1 MRNMFCSKCGKEIQ
15 EGNVF
20 CGNCGTLVETKGK
33 GKTKAKIPVAV
44 IVVTTILIVIGVVV
58 AIWVMGRN
66 DVSPAANTDSNENLS
81 ASHPEEEKPDYL
93 SQLVEYETAQYS
105 YTGLNSLDL
114 SVRNYTPNQKQE
126 GMDWDSTL
134 FYSLEDVYADSTE
147 DNQIAYYM
155 VSIYEFLNAQS
166 GNGIRCFVYKNADNG
181 QINKIVT
188 VEQQDEGYL
197 VSDYYYDNGKV
208 NFVFTRTVDV
218 YTPTYATIDKVGNR
232 YYFNNDVMVRYR
244 TIEMPRQIVQQ
255 TLNPTITWYPNTS
268 YFTMNS
274 EEIAKYDAIEYQVL
288 NEAYNVYNAVQNQ
301 QNIYEMKGYVYSK
314 EGTPL
319 TNVSIAIIDSADN
332 TVLYSGETAEGG
344 SYHIY
349 VSLDNRNCYLQ
360 VYLEGYLPVYIY
372 DVELNSGLL
381 GNFASCIY
389 LPEIESAQTEAK
401 LYLYNSFELTGDE
414 NAAPLQN
421 AQVVIRSGLNAK
433 DGEIVVKG
441 NTSETGV
448 FETTLTPGAY
458 TAEYTLDGY
467 ATTYE
472 NFYVTTNVCIVKGY
486 TVTAISDNTEKIV
499 LCWDSDIDLDL
510 VLYTPEKSVYGDMN
524 CVNIRQPLDKY
535 NNLLVADAFGS
546 RCEVLN
552 ISNQLDGQYIIF
564 VNDYTNYQNGT
575 YDANALAMS
584 GARVYIYSSKGLIA
598 VYYIDASQSGI
609 VWNVCEKER
618 GYYPCSIVSSDI
630 NKYSAIDKS
639 NDKKMAALQ
648 AYEEFLVGERKAIVV
663 NEIKDY
669 ENERGIFLLT
679 NQYGK
684 NEIINNFRNVEMAP
698 AYEKAYAAM
707 ESLMTANID
716 LGDSTQKRLQLVENI
731 LVVVIALFIC
741 IASGVSVKI
750 GRMIATDISNPMKD
764 LIDRLNTFSKGDI
777 SSPFPV
783 HDSDDEIADM
793 VNTVG
798 ATTSKL
804 QKIIADLE
812 YLLGQMASGNFNI
825 RTSCEEEYVGEF
837 NGLLLAIRD
846 MNRQMDSTLKDVR
859 SASEMV
865 ASGAVNLAEASQ
877 ELAEGATDQS
887 AAIEEMQATMNEI
900 TYGLEKT
907 TVEVN
912 ATYEKAENC
921 AVEAEKSRKEM
932 ETMIA
937 AMNRISAT
945 SEKIGDIISEIED
958 IASQTNLLSLNAAIE
973 AARAGDA
980 GRGFAVV
987 ADQIRNL
994 AEQSAKSAVN
1004 TRELIEGSIA
1014 EVNVGNQA
1022 ALSTSEVLEN
1032 VVTSIHSIAESSKMV
1047 SETFSLQAEA
1057 VEQADQGIT
1066 QISEVVQSN
1075 SATAEESSATSE
1087 ELSAQ
1092 ATCMD
1097 ELIAKFVLREE

>member
-1 MRNMFCSKCGKEIQ
+1 MLKFLKKMRIKKRLTASSIITVVLASFSSIFALICVIYMVGRYNHTLDYYAFPQGDVGKAMAALADVRSSTR
-15 EGNVF
+15 G
-20 CGNCGTLVETKGK
+20 
-33 GKTKAKIPVAV
+33 A
-44 IVVTTILIVIGVVV
+44 IGY
-58 AIWVMGRN
+58 
-66 DVSPAANTDSNENLS
+66 D
-81 ASHPEEEKPDYL
+81 EEEL
-93 SQLVEYETAQYS
+93 IEQLVATHDAK
-105 YTGLNSLDL
+105 
-114 SVRNYTPNQKQE
+114 KQE
-126 GMDWDSTL
+126 VNDSLKIIEGT
-134 FYSLEDVYADSTE
+134 
-147 DNQIAYYM
+147 
-155 VSIYEFLNAQS
+155 
-166 GNGIRCFVYKNADNG
+166 
-181 QINKIVT
+181 IVT
-188 VEQQDEGYL
+188 DIG
-197 VSDYYYDNGKV
+197 
-208 NFVFTRTVDV
+208 R
-218 YTPTYATIDKVGNR
+218 
-232 YYFNNDVMVRYR
+232 
-244 TIEMPRQIVQQ
+244 
-255 TLNPTITWYPNTS
+255 
-268 YFTMNS
+268 
-274 EEIAKYDAIEYQVL
+274 EI
-288 NEAYNVYNAVQNQ
+288 
-301 QNIYEMKGYVYSK
+301 YS
-314 EGTPL
+314 
-319 TNVSIAIIDSADN
+319 
-332 TVLYSGETAEGG
+332 
-344 SYHIY
+344 
-349 VSLDNRNCYLQ
+349 
-360 VYLEGYLPVYIY
+360 
-372 DVELNSGLL
+372 
-381 GNFASCIY
+381 
-389 LPEIESAQTEAK
+389 
-401 LYLYNSFELTGDE
+401 
-414 NAAPLQN
+414 
-421 AQVVIRSGLNAK
+421 
-433 DGEIVVKG
+433 EIV
-441 NTSETGV
+441 
-448 FETTLTPGAY
+448 A
-458 TAEYTLDGY
+458 TLDAYFEIDQEVISLG
-467 ATTYE
+467 ATT
-472 NFYVTTNVCIVKGY
+472 
-486 TVTAISDNTEKIV
+486 D
-499 LCWDSDIDLDL
+499 
-510 VLYTPEKSVYGDMN
+510 
-524 CVNIRQPLDKY
+524 DK
-535 NNLLVADAFGS
+535 LSKQAQ
-546 RCEVLN
+546 E
-552 ISNQLDGQYIIF
+552 
-564 VNDYTNYQNGT
+564 
-575 YDANALAMS
+575 LAMS
-584 GARVYIYSSKGLIA
+584 
-598 VYYIDASQSGI
+598 
-609 VWNVCEKER
+609 
-618 GYYPCSIVSSDI
+618 
-630 NKYSAIDKS
+630 
-639 NDKKMAALQ
+639 
-648 AYEEFLVGERKAIVV
+648 
-663 NEIKDY
+663 
-669 ENERGIFLLT
+669 
-679 NQYGK
+679 
-684 NEIINNFRNVEMAP
+684 EMAP

-716 LGDSTQKRLQLVENI
+716 LGDSTQKNLLLIENI

-741 IASGVSVKI
+741 IASAVSIKI
-750 GRMIATDISNPMKD
+750 GRMIATDISNPLKD
-764 LIDRLNTFSKGDI
+764 LIDRLNTFAEGDI

-812 YLLGQMASGNFNI
+812 HLLGQMASGNFNI

-837 NGLLLAIRD
+837 NGLLLAIRN

-932 ETMIA
+932 ETMIS